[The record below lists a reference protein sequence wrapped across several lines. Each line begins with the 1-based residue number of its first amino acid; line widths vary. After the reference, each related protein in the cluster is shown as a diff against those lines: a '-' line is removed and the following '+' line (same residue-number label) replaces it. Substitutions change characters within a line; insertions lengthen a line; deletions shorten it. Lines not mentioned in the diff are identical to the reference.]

1 MELGF
6 WWPGLTYDVQN
17 FLHKCAVC
25 QEMQGR
31 KPIPS
36 PLNPLPTVGEPN
48 LRVHMDLFG
57 PLKVRSAHGKEYIM
71 VMTDAF
77 SKYAEL
83 AAVEDKKVETVIKAF
98 FESWICRHGV
108 SARGKRQL
116 TVGIGIGVWLFTT
129 WSL

>member
-1 MELGF
+1 MELGS
-6 WWPGLTYDVQN
+6 WWSGLTYEVQN

-48 LRVHMDLFG
+48 LRVQMDLFG
-57 PLKVRSAHGKEYIM
+57 PLKVRSAHGKKYIM

-77 SKYAEL
+77 SKYTEL
-83 AAVEDKKVETVIKAF
+83 AAIEDKKAETVARAF
-98 FESWICRHGV
+98 FESWICWHGV
-108 SARGKRQL
+108 PILIVSDR
-116 TVGIGIGVWLFTT
+116 
-129 WSL
+129 